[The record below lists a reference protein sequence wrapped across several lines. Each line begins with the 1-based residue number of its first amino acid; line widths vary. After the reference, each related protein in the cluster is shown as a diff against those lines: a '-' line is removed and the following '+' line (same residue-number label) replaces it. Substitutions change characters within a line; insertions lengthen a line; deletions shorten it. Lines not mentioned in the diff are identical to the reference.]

1 MARLRSITR
10 RYAMAREF
18 TDADGITW
26 TCVQAYAGLSDGA
39 SNHEAAQVNGQKDA
53 YWVVCT
59 PSGGA
64 KSVRLELEG
73 EWETSYSD
81 EALLHAIEAQQQK
94 A

>member
-1 MARLRSITR
+1 
-10 RYAMAREF
+10 MAREF
-18 TDADGITW
+18 ADADGITW

-39 SNHEAAQVNGQKDA
+39 SNHDAAQVNAQKDA

-64 KSVRLELEG
+64 KSVRLELKG
-73 EWETSYSD
+73 EWEKSYSD
-81 EALLHAIEAQQQK
+81 EALLQAIKAQQQK

>member
-1 MARLRSITR
+1 
-10 RYAMAREF
+10 MAREVK
-18 TDADGITW
+18 DADGITW
-26 TCVQAYAGLSDGA
+26 TCIQAYAGLSDRA
-39 SNHEAAQVNGQKDA
+39 NNRAAAQVNKQYDT

-64 KSVRLELEG
+64 MSVRLELQG

-81 EALLHAIEAQQQK
+81 EAMLREIELQRQQE

>member
-1 MARLRSITR
+1 MTR
-10 RYAMAREF
+10 EV
-18 TDADGITW
+18 TDTDGITW
-26 TCVQAYAGLSDGA
+26 TCAQAYAGLSDGIQDD
-39 SNHEAAQVNGQKDA
+39 AAAKVNDQKDT

-64 KSVRLELEG
+64 KSVRLELKG

-81 EALLHAIEAQQQK
+81 EALLGEIEAQQQE